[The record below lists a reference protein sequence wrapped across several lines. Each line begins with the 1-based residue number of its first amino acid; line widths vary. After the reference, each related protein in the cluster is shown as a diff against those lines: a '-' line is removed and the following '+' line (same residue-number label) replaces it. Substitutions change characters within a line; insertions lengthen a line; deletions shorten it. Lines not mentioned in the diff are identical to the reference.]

1 MNFAPSMQVIVAQPA
16 VLSRPDV
23 SYDALLKHFPGL
35 VEAHAVCM
43 TGSVAAGWGNTFSD
57 IDLYVFADNELE
69 LPIDETMETWPGADQ
84 SGLRW
89 TNWMGTY
96 EKTRVDLK
104 VWPTDTLA
112 IALGPYLKAEVELC
126 SMGDFL
132 QDFVYRL
139 SIGIPLKNAGFFWQ
153 MRELLDSSSYRRAL
167 ARFLKVEAENCLTD
181 VAGQLDSG
189 DDMTA
194 RVSAVLAAGFIADA
208 CLVLYGQLCR
218 RKKWLLRRLEATP
231 ECGIGVDEYRTTVL
245 DGARPGESDR
255 DCALRVARWSQA
267 HIVRM
272 EDAFLSKP

>member
-1 MNFAPSMQVIVAQPA
+1 MNFAPSIQVIVDQPA
-16 VLSRPDV
+16 VLSRPDI

-35 VEAHAVCM
+35 NEAHAVCM

-57 IDLYVFADNELE
+57 IDLYVFADDELE
-69 LPIDETMETWPGADQ
+69 LPVDETMETWPGADP

-96 EKTRVDLK
+96 EQTRVDLK

-112 IALGPYLKAEVELC
+112 IALEPYLKAEVEFC

-139 SIGIPLKNAGFFWQ
+139 SIGIALKNVDFFQQ

-181 VAGQLDSG
+181 VAGQLDTG

-194 RVSAVLAAGFIADA
+194 RVSAVLAAGFVADA
-208 CLVLYGQLCR
+208 CLVLNGQICR

-267 HIVRM
+267 HIVRL